1 MLFSDENAPR
11 REQMAQ
17 ANPKI
22 AFRIPSYSA
31 EARIMPADGAKGLKQ

>member
-11 REQMAQ
+11 YEQMAQ

-31 EARIMPADGAKGLKQ
+31 GARIMPLTAQRG